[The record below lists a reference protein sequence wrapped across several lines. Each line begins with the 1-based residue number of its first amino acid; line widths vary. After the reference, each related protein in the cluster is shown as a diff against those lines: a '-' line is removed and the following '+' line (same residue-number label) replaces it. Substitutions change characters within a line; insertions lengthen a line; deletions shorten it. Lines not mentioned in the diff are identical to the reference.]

1 MNLMPTIAK
10 LQRLFR
16 EYPKQFWLLLGASF
30 IDGLGGALLFP
41 FFTLYVTAKFDVG
54 MTTVGIIFGI
64 FSISAIFGS
73 GIGGALSDRFG
84 RKRMIIF
91 GLVSS
96 ALITLMMGFANDIR
110 LFFFAAVLVGL
121 FANMGDPARQA
132 MVADLLKPEQRAD
145 GYGLMRVVMNL
156 AVTIGPAIGGFMAAR
171 SYLTLFITDAVAS
184 TITAFI
190 VFLFIRESK
199 PALAEGEEHES
210 FLKTF
215 SGYVVA
221 LKDKVF
227 MVFIAASILVTIVYM
242 QMNTTLSVYLR
253 DVHNV
258 PPQHYGWLISMNA
271 LLVVMFQFFITRKTR
286 RFRPLHVIAAGAFLY
301 AIGFGMYGV
310 VNSYAF
316 FILAMLIITLG
327 EMLIAPVSQA
337 VVSMLAP
344 EAMRGRYMAVFGFS
358 WAIPAAVGP
367 LLAGLIMDYSN
378 PDWVWYAAFILAMA
392 AVVIFEWLST
402 RTRKLDA
409 QEKAQTA

>member
-1 MNLMPTIAK
+1 MSAIAR
-10 LQRLFR
+10 LRRLFR
-16 EYPKQFWLLLGASF
+16 EYPRQFWLLLGASF

-41 FFTLYVTAKFDVG
+41 FFTLYVTARFDVG
-54 MTTVGIIFGI
+54 MTTVGIIFGL
-64 FSISAIFGS
+64 FSISAILGS
-73 GIGGALSDRFG
+73 AVGGALSDRLG

-91 GLVSS
+91 GLISS
-96 ALITLMMGFANDIR
+96 ALITLGMGFANDIR
-110 LFFFAAVLVGL
+110 LFFVAAVMVGL

-145 GYGLMRVVMNL
+145 GYGLLRIVMNL

-190 VFLFIRESK
+190 VFLFIRETM
-199 PALAEGEEHES
+199 PARAEDEDHES
-210 FLKTF
+210 FAQTF
-215 SGYVVA
+215 SGYLVA
-221 LKDKVF
+221 LRDKVF
-227 MVFIAASILVTIVYM
+227 MVFIIGSILEVLVYM

-253 DVHNV
+253 DVHHV
-258 PPQHYGWLISMNA
+258 PTQHYGYLISMNA
-271 LLVVMFQFFITRKTR
+271 LLVVLFQFFVTRKTR
-286 RFRPLHVIAAGAFLY
+286 RFRPLHVIAVGAFLY

-310 VNSYAF
+310 VDGYAF

-327 EMLIAPVSQA
+327 EMLIVPVSQS
-337 VVSMLAP
+337 VVSLLAP
-344 EAMRGRYMAVFGFS
+344 ETMRGRYMAVFGFS

-378 PDWVWYAAFILAMA
+378 PDWVWYAGFFLAMLA
-392 AVVIFEWLST
+392 MLIFAWLST

-409 QEKAQTA
+409 DN

>member
-1 MNLMPTIAK
+1 MPTIAK

-54 MTTVGIIFGI
+54 MTTVGIIFGL
-64 FSISAIFGS
+64 FSISAIIGS
-73 GIGGALSDRFG
+73 TIGGALSDRFG

-91 GLVSS
+91 GLASS
-96 ALITLMMGFANDIR
+96 ALITLLMGFAHDIR
-110 LFFFAAVLVGL
+110 LFFVAAVLAGL

-145 GYGLMRVVMNL
+145 GYGLLRVVMNL
-156 AVTIGPAIGGFMAAR
+156 AVTLGPAIGGFMAAR

-190 VFLFIRESK
+190 VFIFIRESM
-199 PALAEGEEHES
+199 PALDEGEEHERL
-210 FLKTF
+210 LKTF
-215 SGYVVA
+215 SNYLVA

-227 MVFIAASILVTIVYM
+227 MVFIAASILEIIVYM

-253 DVHNV
+253 DVHQAPLQN
-258 PPQHYGWLISMNA
+258 YGYLISMNA
-271 LLVVMFQFFITRKTR
+271 LLVVIFQFFITRKTKK
-286 RFRPLHVIAAGAFLY
+286 FRPLHVIAAGAFLY

-310 VNSYAF
+310 VSSYLF

-327 EMLIAPVSQA
+327 EMLIVPISQS
-337 VVSMLAP
+337 VVSLLAP
-344 EAMRGRYMAVFGFS
+344 EAMRGRYMAVYGFS

-367 LLAGLIMDYSN
+367 LLAGVIMDYWN
-378 PDWVWYAAFILAMA
+378 PDWVWYAAFFIAMLAA
-392 AVVIFEWLST
+392 LIFLWLST

-409 QEKAQTA
+409 EESLVT

>member
-1 MNLMPTIAK
+1 MPTIAK

-54 MTTVGIIFGI
+54 MTTVGIIFGL
-64 FSISAIFGS
+64 FSISAIIGS
-73 GIGGALSDRFG
+73 GVGGALSDRFG

-91 GLVSS
+91 GLASS
-96 ALITLMMGFANDIR
+96 ALITLLMGFAHDIR
-110 LFFFAAVLVGL
+110 LFFVAAVLVGL

-156 AVTIGPAIGGFMAAR
+156 AVTLGPAIGGFMAAR

-190 VFLFIRESK
+190 VFIFIRESM
-199 PALAEGEEHES
+199 PELEEGEEHERL
-210 FLKTF
+210 LKTF
-215 SGYVVA
+215 SDYLVA

-227 MVFIAASILVTIVYM
+227 MAFIAASILEIIVYM

-253 DVHNV
+253 DVHQV
-258 PPQHYGWLISMNA
+258 PLQNYGYLISMNA
-271 LLVVMFQFFITRKTR
+271 LLVVIFQFFITRKTKK
-286 RFRPLHVIAAGAFLY
+286 FRPLHVIAAGAFLY

-310 VNSYAF
+310 VSSYLF

-327 EMLIAPVSQA
+327 EMLIVPISQS
-337 VVSMLAP
+337 VVSLLAP
-344 EAMRGRYMAVFGFS
+344 EAMRGRYMAVYGFS

-367 LLAGLIMDYSN
+367 LLAGVIMDYWN
-378 PDWVWYAAFILAMA
+378 PDWVWYAAFFVAMLAA
-392 AVVIFEWLST
+392 LIFLWLST

-409 QEKAQTA
+409 EESLVT